1 MPISISG
8 SQITLPD
15 SSVLNGSAY
24 ANFGTLFDDALQIT
38 VSSTATD
45 GVTMPIYRV
54 FSTPKNISVTTNTS
68 GGTWAHTLTGMY
80 ALHMSYRQA
89 SGGDIWT
96 QYAVTKDGTTNAVG
110 VTARMGSED
119 NHTEDFHLIYRVDST
134 ASTYRLQGWTQTGT
148 RTAGHIGAPSGNPGW
163 TMSPTTDLTLGTWK
177 GRTVD
182 IWLFRIASL

>member
-8 SQITLPD
+8 TQITLPD
-15 SSVLNGSAY
+15 STILNGAAY

-38 VSSTATD
+38 IASTASD
-45 GVTMPIYRV
+45 GTTMPIYRT
-54 FSTPKNISVTTNTS
+54 FSTPKNITVTTSSS
-68 GGTWAHTLTGMY
+68 GGTWTHALTGIY

-96 QYAVTKDGTTNAVG
+96 QYAVTKDGTNNVVG

-119 NHTEDFHLIYRVDST
+119 SHTEDFHIIYRVDST
-134 ASTYRLQGWTQTGT
+134 VSNYRIQGWCHATG
-148 RTAGHIGAPSGNPGW
+148 RTAGVAGTPSGNPGW
-163 TMSPTTDLTLGTWK
+163 VGSDTSITNGGSWK

-182 IWLFRIASL
+182 IWLFRICSL

>member
-8 SQITLPD
+8 SSITLPD
-15 SSVLNGSAY
+15 STVLNGAAY

-38 VSSTATD
+38 ISSTASD
-45 GVTMPIYRV
+45 GTTMPIYRT
-54 FSTPKNISVTTNTS
+54 FSTPKNITVTTSAS
-68 GGTWAHTLTGMY
+68 GGTWTHALTGMY

-96 QYAVTKDGTTNAVG
+96 QYAVTKDGTNNVVG

-119 NHTEDFHLIYRVDST
+119 NHTEDFHIIYRVDS
-134 ASTYRLQGWTQTGT
+134 ASSNYRIQGWTQSAT

-163 TMSPTTDLTLGTWK
+163 TSTTTTLGLGTWI

-182 IWLFRIASL
+182 IWIFRIASL